1 MKGNSMKR
9 PQDWPYRPQ
18 SLEGKGVIITGG
30 TTGIGR
36 ATARLLVAE
45 GARVLIFG
53 RHQRE
58 LHDALAEIGADGHVH
73 GLTADQ
79 TREEDIERVFQEAD
93 RHFEHLDVLIN
104 NAGVASHGVQTGVY
118 RGWEYVVKDNL
129 LGYMKCAREAL
140 DRMAVRKQ
148 GHIVNVGSMSADERE
163 AGSDVYVAT
172 KAAIQAWSES
182 LRKSVNEQGIK
193 VSLIEPGKVGTN
205 LGSVPPETQERQE
218 EAYEMLK
225 AEDVAEIIAYC
236 LVQPPRCDI
245 VSLQVRPHLQLI

>member
-1 MKGNSMKR
+1 MNR
-9 PQDWPYRPQ
+9 PSDWPYENQ
-18 SLEGKGVIITGG
+18 SLQDKAVVVTGG

-36 ATARLLVAE
+36 ATARLLAAD

-53 RHQRE
+53 RHERE
-58 LHDALAEIGADGHVH
+58 LNDTLAEIGGNWHVH

-79 TREEDIERVFQEAD
+79 THEDDIERVFQEAD
-93 RHFEHLDVLIN
+93 RVLGGIDVLVN
-104 NAGVASHGVQTGVY
+104 NAAVASHGIQTGAY
-118 RGWEYVVKDNL
+118 KGWEYVVKDNL

-140 DRMAVRKQ
+140 DRMVPRKH

-182 LRKSVNEQGIK
+182 LRKSVNEQG
-193 VSLIEPGKVGTN
+193 VRVTLIEPGKVGTD
-205 LGSVPPETQERQE
+205 LGSVPPEEQRQQE
-218 EAYEMLK
+218 AGFEMLK
-225 AEDVAEIIAYC
+225 AEDVAEIIRYC